1 MQVIETVAPI
11 AIEDLKIYFSN
22 KDTKYIIDY
31 ENSTLQGEKLL
42 TYLGNL
48 DLPCNIKFN
57 TTEGYDELVKTYLK
71 SAFIVNV
78 EVLERA
84 VIDLLLQYLDL
95 VPLSDGEFIQE
106 VEDDLK
112 VWTHRLL
119 SLSVYNMST
128 IESSMFSEHVATF
141 ERDETDD
148 IRGINFVS
156 LLKHKDL
163 YSIYSA
169 GNKITPKYYVKY
181 FEEYMFK
188 GKNLFSYWAN
198 ENNPMFLM
206 TYNLANDISPVS
218 EYIDARQ
225 ETLQELSA

>member
-1 MQVIETVAPI
+1 
-11 AIEDLKIYFSN
+11 
-22 KDTKYIIDY
+22 
-31 ENSTLQGEKLL
+31 
-42 TYLGNL
+42 
-48 DLPCNIKFN
+48 
-57 TTEGYDELVKTYLK
+57 
-71 SAFIVNV
+71 
-78 EVLERA
+78 
-84 VIDLLLQYLDL
+84 
-95 VPLSDGEFIQE
+95 
-106 VEDDLK
+106 
-112 VWTHRLL
+112 
-119 SLSVYNMST
+119 
-128 IESSMFSEHVATF
+128 MFSEHVTTF

-148 IRGINFVS
+148 IQGINFVS